1 MNFLPA
7 VLHIFSCNN
16 PIVQRE
22 LSEDSLFLSVAQSS
36 HLRSLSPRCHLHF
49 RTLHFDQLCF
59 LALCCAEC
67 CLCHYANHYG

>member
-7 VLHIFSCNN
+7 VLHIFYCNN
-16 PIVQRE
+16 PIVQCE

-36 HLRSLSPRCHLHF
+36 HLHSLSPRFHLHF
-49 RTLHFDQLCF
+49 HTLHFNQLCF
-59 LALCCAEC
+59 LALCCAKC